1 MKLSV
6 VIPHLNQPDKL
17 AQCLETVC
25 NQTLL
30 RSDYEVI
37 VVDNGSTHM
46 PKDVCDRFN
55 ARLLLETEPGP
66 GPARNKG
73 IAAAKTDVLAFID
86 SDCLADTKWLASAW
100 AALSDPN
107 VQIIG
112 GDVRIAYDDP
122 KHLTALESYESV
134 FGYRQKLYI
143 ERMGF
148 SGTGN
153 LALQKS
159 VFKTVGP
166 FAGIGVAED
175 RDWGR
180 RASRL
185 GHKITYVPNM
195 IVSHP
200 ARKTNAELKTKWQ
213 RHIVHDF
220 AETKASKESLVF
232 WYIKALA
239 VALSPV
245 ASAVTVFRTDRV
257 SGTKSRL
264 QALKVL
270 SWIRLYRALKMSVI
284 PFQSSDEK
292 SPQWN
297 RHTSDK
303 AAKH

>member
-112 GDVRIAYDDP
+112 GDVRIAYVDP
-122 KHLTALESYESV
+122 DNLTALEAYESV

-148 SGTGN
+148 SATLN
-153 LALQKS
+153 MAFRKS
-159 VFKTVGP
+159 AFELVGP
-166 FAGIGVAED
+166 FSGIGIAED
-175 RDWGR
+175 RDWGL
-180 RASRL
+180 RATQR
-185 GHKITYVPNM
+185 GVKIHYAPEMKVF
-195 IVSHP
+195 HP
-200 ARKTNAELKTKWQ
+200 ARKTFEELKTKWR

-220 AETKASKESLVF
+220 AEARISYSRLLIWCAKAVV
-232 WYIKALA
+232 
-239 VALSPV
+239 VAMSPAGSV
-245 ASAVTVFRTDRV
+245 LTLLRSDRI
-257 SGTKSRL
+257 SGVKSRL
-264 QALKVL
+264 KGFGTLL
-270 SWIRLYRALKMSVI
+270 SIGSFAPSR
-284 PFQSSDEK
+284 
-292 SPQWN
+292 
-297 RHTSDK
+297 
-303 AAKH
+303 